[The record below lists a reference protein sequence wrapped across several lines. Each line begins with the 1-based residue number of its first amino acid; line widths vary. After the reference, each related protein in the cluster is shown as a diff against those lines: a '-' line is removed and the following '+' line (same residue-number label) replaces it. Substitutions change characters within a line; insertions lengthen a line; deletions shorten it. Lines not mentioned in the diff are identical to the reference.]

1 MQYDARDI
9 MSLRQA
15 AKSCRELAAWV
26 EDGFS
31 SLSYAQLADEIEK
44 MILIRETAVATSG
57 ILETSRKRLA
67 A

>member
-26 EDGFS
+26 DDGFS
-31 SLSYAQLADEIEK
+31 SLSYAQLADEIEN
-44 MILIRETAVATSG
+44 MIAVRETGAATSG
-57 ILETSRKRLA
+57 AAEAGRKRLA